1 MAKLVLR
8 TCGTFIIIN
17 RHMFQISPQHSLS
30 EVVHTLFKNQKNQET
45 IIRYAEI
52 QNRFVYFIGTVLY
65 TRGIEGNVSR
75 RVQIDARATLIKY
88 LVTYLRKDV

>member
-1 MAKLVLR
+1 
-8 TCGTFIIIN
+8 
-17 RHMFQISPQHSLS
+17 MFQISPQHSLS
-30 EVVHTLFKNQKNQET
+30 EVVHTLFKNQKKKQET

-75 RVQIDARATLIKY
+75 RFQIDARATLIKY